1 MLLGRKRPVP
11 SPAAFPPVL
20 SRVSPGAYPG
30 VVAAAP
36 LPEVPE
42 DPEDPQVILRD
53 LPERERAGW
62 LAQYREALEA
72 ARDPAGYAQLR
83 LVLRIGR
90 LRVIACNSP
99 GYYERTDPDRVRE
112 PGIPIEDVFPDWP
125 ERLAAAIA
133 ARA

>member
-1 MLLGRKRPVP
+1 M
-11 SPAAFPPVL
+11 
-20 SRVSPGAYPG
+20 
-30 VVAAAP
+30 AAAL

-83 LVLRIGR
+83 LVLRTGR
-90 LRVIACNSP
+90 LMVIACNSP
-99 GYYERTDPDRVRE
+99 GYYEAIEAARRGE
-112 PGIPIEDVFPDWP
+112 PGIPAEDVFGDWD
-125 ERLAAAIA
+125 ERIEA
-133 ARA
+133 ARATRT